1 MSKDAWKVAFGVL
14 CGLLSAGIILLAS
27 SPPRGE
33 AVTLLPPPSPEPI
46 QVHVAGAVAEP
57 GLYHLPINSRVEDAI
72 QAAGGFL
79 SQADSQSLNLAA
91 FLADGS
97 RVVVPYQPT
106 EIPEMAQRLEPI
118 EVPISGMQ
126 TPDSDH
132 PININI
138 ASQEELESLPGIGPV
153 TAAKIIDYRD
163 LHGPFATIEAIQDV
177 SGIGPK
183 TFEQIK
189 ALITVGITP

>member
-1 MSKDAWKVAFGVL
+1 
-14 CGLLSAGIILLAS
+14 
-27 SPPRGE
+27 
-33 AVTLLPPPSPEPI
+33 
-46 QVHVAGAVAEP
+46 
-57 GLYHLPINSRVEDAI
+57 LYHLPINSRVEDAI

-126 TPDSDH
+126 TPDSNH